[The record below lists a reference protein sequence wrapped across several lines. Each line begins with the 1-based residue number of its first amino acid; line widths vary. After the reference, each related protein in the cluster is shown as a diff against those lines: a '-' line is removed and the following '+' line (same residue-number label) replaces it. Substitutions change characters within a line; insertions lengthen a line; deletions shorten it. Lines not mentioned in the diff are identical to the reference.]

1 MDLIIKQ
8 SSSTRWDLIDLLG
21 RNAGHVELALSG
33 CFRIIPSG
41 RAVGTMATLSP
52 GPYSSLDAALAAIET
67 HTRGVCRREP
77 EERGQQTPIG
87 PGNED
92 T

>member
-33 CFRIIPSG
+33 SFRILPAA
-41 RAVGTMATLSP
+41 RAVATMATLSP
-52 GPYSSLDAALAAIET
+52 GPYCSLDAALAAIET

-77 EERGQQTPIG
+77 EAREQQMPIG

-92 T
+92 A